1 MNNLYN
7 NDLPITDV
15 TDDKLD
21 REEFAKNLA
30 KAVTNLPTY
39 ESSFTIGL
47 IGEWGS
53 GKTSILNL
61 FEKNIN
67 SAQIIL
73 IKFNPW
79 NFTEMNNLFDSFFN
93 TLIGNLKKRKQP
105 DKIIDSL
112 KKYKNELLISIY
124 ALETIA
130 PLILGISYVPPL
142 SKIIKSLENN
152 IRKTSPEELLEDKKE
167 KLNKLLSKLDK
178 KIVIIIDDI
187 DRLTS
192 KEVQQI
198 FQIVKSLAN
207 FSNITYILSFDKNH
221 IYNSLNAHQFLGSE
235 NDKYNNVAVNGVTYP
250 ITSDMSENN
259 KYNNVEEF
267 INKIIQ
273 IPINI
278 PSIREEQ
285 LKEIFKEKILDTFNY
300 YSKNTNKEIDNIINY
315 ILPYVNNIRDLNRYI
330 NLLTFNL
337 SIIYDKI
344 DVYDLSLLTAIQLFD
359 NNLYKTIKNNKKLFI
374 PYINNNEEK
383 EKLSKILKN
392 TSKTTNLILKELF
405 PTIDENKIHLNRNNN
420 RRINNYNYFDTYFT
434 YNLDSTCISKKE
446 LDEILKIRTN
456 TEVNDKIKELYKLGK
471 IDSFLEELPYNI
483 EKINNNLICGLL
495 SINDY
500 ITEYD
505 ILSTYVSNIIYI
517 IRQFIENNNSKE
529 CFKIIKNRIQY
540 NNSIL
545 FDLDIIIMLKNSN
558 LYSYEQICE
567 LKDVALEKSLKKL
580 SEQSIPKKELSPF
593 LHNTIHLELS
603 KECFQIVDDNS
614 DEELIYKLHAFIH
627 KERNGEKVEKNDFNK
642 MKDYF
647 DISFIDKKLKKIK
660 KENERIYEENKEIF
674 NLFNEN
680 YPEENIT

>member
-1 MNNLYN
+1 MNSLYN

-67 SAQIIL
+67 SDKIIL

-105 DKIIDSL
+105 DKIISSL
-112 KKYKNELLISIY
+112 KKYKNALLISIY
-124 ALETIA
+124 TLETIV
-130 PLILGISYVPPL
+130 PLSLGIPYVPTL
-142 SKIIKSLENN
+142 SKFIMSLENN
-152 IRKTSPEELLEDKKE
+152 IKKASSEELLEDKKE

-235 NDKYNNVAVNGVTYP
+235 NDKYNNV
-250 ITSDMSENN
+250 
-259 KYNNVEEF
+259 KEF

-278 PSIREEQ
+278 PSIRENH
-285 LKEIFKEKILDTFNY
+285 LKEIFKEKISDTFNY
-300 YSKNTNKEIDNIINY
+300 YSKNADKEIYKIINY
-315 ILPYVNNIRDLNRYI
+315 ILPYINNIRDLNRYI

-337 SIIYDKI
+337 SIIYDEI

-359 NNLYKTIKNNKKLFI
+359 NDLYKTIKNNKKLFI
-374 PYINNNEEK
+374 PYINNNEDK

-392 TSKTTNLILKELF
+392 TSKTTNLIIKELF
-405 PTIDENKIHLNRNNN
+405 PAIDENKIHLNRNNN
-420 RRINNYNYFDTYFT
+420 NRRIAYYTYFDTYFT

-446 LDEILKIRTN
+446 LDEILKIRNN

-471 IDSFLEELPYNI
+471 LDSFLDELPYNI
-483 EKINNNLICGLL
+483 GKINNNLICGLL

-505 ILSTYVSNIIYI
+505 ILGTYIGNIIYI
-517 IRQFIENNNSKE
+517 IRQFIEDNNSKE

-545 FDLDIIIMLKNSN
+545 FDLDIIIMLKNSK
-558 LYSYEQICE
+558 LYSYKQICE
-567 LKDVALEKSLKKL
+567 LKDISLKKSLKKL
-580 SEQSIPKKELSPF
+580 SEQSIPKKELPSF
-593 LHNTIHLELS
+593 LHNTIHLDLS

-627 KERNGEKVEKNDFNK
+627 KERNSEKVEKNDFKK

-660 KENERIYEENKEIF
+660 KENEKIYEENKEIF